1 MSELLKNI
9 VRLPPPHTARS
20 YSELTPVYTA
30 DEVARTV
37 ASFESELAK
46 ANERVRELEER
57 CSSHE
62 KDMFRQCVF
71 MEKTAEKLEQHR
83 EWQATAN
90 VLRRPTR
97 EAKKAVNKFAIEKQ
111 LETARKCV
119 FGSTGWVLEHIE
131 FLEEQLR
138 KEQE

>member
-1 MSELLKNI
+1 MYSQYEDRYVAEL
-9 VRLPPPHTARS
+9 
-20 YSELTPVYTA
+20 
-30 DEVARTV
+30 
-37 ASFESELAK
+37 ESDLSKLRQQLAK

-97 EAKKAVNKFAIEKQ
+97 EAKKAVNKFALEQKIEAVRFYGEKLKELGFSGVDSYTDQ
-111 LETARKCV
+111 V
-119 FGSTGWVLEHIE
+119 IE
-131 FLEEQLR
+131 MIR